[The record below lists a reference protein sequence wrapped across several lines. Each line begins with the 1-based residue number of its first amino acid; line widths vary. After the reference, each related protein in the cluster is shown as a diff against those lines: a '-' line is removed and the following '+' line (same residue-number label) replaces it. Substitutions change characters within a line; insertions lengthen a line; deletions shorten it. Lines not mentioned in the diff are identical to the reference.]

1 MYNSITQQNTKINGT
16 GDQLKHYSQPA
27 NISDCLLLHG
37 TRAAVLLYIMSI
49 IDSVRVFVYNI
60 YIIYILYPYKYAPSG
75 QQTPLKVYPVTLYLQ
90 LTYNNEI
97 SYKGKRHVNKK
108 VSPPLSSEVI
118 TGTWLVQ
125 AAADTVKKQQ
135 VETQIKEQAVMLFC
149 ISALAG
155 AARSRCTGVS
165 QRETTVMC
173 FSDHTAAGFTGRV

>member
-1 MYNSITQQNTKINGT
+1 M
-16 GDQLKHYSQPA
+16 
-27 NISDCLLLHG
+27 
-37 TRAAVLLYIMSI
+37 
-49 IDSVRVFVYNI
+49 
-60 YIIYILYPYKYAPSG
+60 
-75 QQTPLKVYPVTLYLQ
+75 TLYLQ

-135 VETQIKEQAVMLFC
+135 VETQIKEQAVMSFC

-155 AARSRCTGVS
+155 AARSRCTAVS